1 MAINSINLAQFD
13 PVELGFPEKFNEFRE
28 IQCEAVE
35 WVNQVFNRGKRFAG
49 VSLPT
54 GAGKTLFAMALAKM
68 LGARTAILTGTKGLQ
83 EQYIRD
89 FAAAGLFDIR
99 GKDNY
104 KCAGKPNLNL
114 RCKYGGYEGCLLAGG
129 LGCTYESE
137 RYHAKN
143 SQVVISNYAY
153 WVRGHKFGPGLLSH
167 VEKAPNGM
175 GVGEPINLNP
185 FELLICDE
193 GHHAM
198 EHLAGALRVTI
209 TERQLH
215 AAGVQGVELKGS
227 DQWVIAAW
235 GKWASRLKP
244 MVTKAMGDVAV
255 EIKRNPSPGKLV
267 LLREKIRDLD
277 QLNESVDSIQSMQ
290 EGDWIVEE
298 RAGTTVGR
306 VWDFDCV
313 WPGKWSERLWVG
325 VPKVVVMSAT
335 LHPMSMNLL
344 GVKKDEREFKEW
356 GRVFPAK
363 NTPVVHVKTVKLNRK
378 STEEDQLRWVKRVDE
393 IVQSRGVELGR
404 KGIVHT
410 VSYAR
415 QQLYL
420 KHSEMVQKVGGLFH
434 ANNSSDPDSGR
445 AQDVYE
451 RFLGESKG
459 VLVSPSFGTGWD
471 FPGDQ
476 CRWQVIVKV
485 PFPDSRG
492 KVMQA
497 RMERDERYLNYITM
511 QELVQACGRGTRN
524 EKDWCEVFIV
534 DDSITY
540 FLMRNGGLAPDWFK
554 VRAVGEKLPPPIFV
568 NSS

>member
-1 MAINSINLAQFD
+1 MEWTIEQFR
-13 PVELGFPEKFNEFRE
+13 L
-28 IQCEAVE
+28 
-35 WVNQVFNRGKRFAG
+35 GKRFAG

-54 GAGKTLFAMALAKM
+54 GAGKTLFAMALAKVM
-68 LGARTAILTGTKGLQ
+68 GARTAILTGTRGLQ
-83 EQYIRD
+83 DQYARD
-89 FAAAGLFDIR
+89 FAACGLFDIR

-104 KCAGKPNLNL
+104 QCAGKPEANLK
-114 RCKYGGYEGCLLAGG
+114 CKYGVYEGCLLAGG

-153 WVRGHKFGPGLLSH
+153 WVRGNKFGPGLLSH
-167 VEKAPNGM
+167 VDNKTRQ
-175 GVGEPINLNP
+175 VLNP
-185 FELLICDE
+185 FELLVCDE

-198 EHLAGALRVTI
+198 EHLAGALRVSV
-209 TERQLH
+209 TERQVR
-215 AAGVQGVELKGS
+215 AAHIDPNQLKGS
-227 DQWVIAAW
+227 GGWGVADW
-235 GKWASRLKP
+235 GKWATQTKP
-244 MVTKAMGDVAV
+244 IVTKELGLATM
-255 EIKRNPSPGKLV
+255 ELKRPQPHGKLV
-267 LLREKIRDLD
+267 LLRERVRDLD
-277 QLNESVDSIQSMQ
+277 QLGESVDSIQTMQ

-298 RAGTTVGR
+298 RAGTVVGR

-313 WPGKWSERLWVG
+313 WPGKWGERLWCG
-325 VPKVVVMSAT
+325 VPRVVVMSAT
-335 LHPMSMNLL
+335 LHPIALNLV
-344 GVKKDEREFKEW
+344 GVKKEERAFREW
-356 GRVFPAK
+356 GRVFPAR
-363 NTPVVHVKTVKLNRK
+363 NTPVLHVKTVRLNK
-378 STEEDQLRWVKRVDE
+378 NSTEADQDRWIRRVDE
-393 IVQSRGVELGR
+393 VVRERAVGLGR

-415 QQLYL
+415 QKMYL
-420 KHSEMVQKVGGLFH
+420 ERSELVRERPELFH
-434 ANNSSDPDSGR
+434 ANNTGDPESAR

-451 RFLGESKG
+451 KYLGVKG
-459 VLVSPSFGTGWD
+459 AAVLVSPSFGTGWD
-471 FPGDQ
+471 FPGEQ

-540 FLMRNGGLAPDWFK
+540 FLLRNGGLAPEWFK
-554 VRAVGEKLPPPIFV
+554 VRAVGEKLPPPLFIGE
-568 NSS
+568 